1 MSKKKKNKKS
11 RKSGSFKHDLLQQII
26 TVFDKNPSKSFNYKQ
41 LSSAFGFKDM
51 VNKKL
56 ITIILLELVDQ
67 GKLRE
72 TQRGKFCL
80 NESENFIEG
89 KVDMTSRGAAYIV
102 VEGSDNDVYIHPRNT
117 NTALN
122 GDIVKVNIIS
132 SK

>member
-1 MSKKKKNKKS
+1 MAKHKKNKQS
-11 RKSGSFKHDLLQQII
+11 RKSGSFKYDLVQQII
-26 TVFDKNPSKSFNYKQ
+26 NIFDSNPNKTFNYKQ

-51 VNKKL
+51 GNKKL

-80 NESENFIEG
+80 NESVNFVEG

-102 VEGSDNDVYIHPRNT
+102 VEGADRLLFLFEETV
-117 NTALN
+117 
-122 GDIVKVNIIS
+122 
-132 SK
+132 